1 MALSDRA
8 AAMYKTWYPWVMDA
22 VRATYTTGRPSY
34 QVTDVSSA
42 ISAYSRTQTGPYAS
56 YDPIGVSGLYGAA
69 NAIGKAS
76 YALSQAADTDVITS
90 QMVAQ
95 DLFGRSAAEQ
105 AANPIYRAVVEATY
119 IDESGAR
126 ITGTFTQ
133 FYHQRLPPTVGSLRQ
148 HVTLDV
154 SDQLATPPPTGTPR
168 SGTLVSVGRITLTA
182 V

>member
-8 AAMYKTWYPWVMDA
+8 AAMYKAWYPFVMDA
-22 VRATYTTGRPSY
+22 VRSTYTTGRPAY

-42 ISAYSRTQTGPYAS
+42 ISEYSKTATGIYAS
-56 YDPIGVSGLYGAA
+56 FDPIGVSQLYGAA
-69 NAIGKAS
+69 NAIAKAS
-76 YALSQAADTDVITS
+76 YALSQAADTDVLTS
-90 QMVAQ
+90 AHVGQ

-105 AANPIYRAVVEATY
+105 TANPIYRAVIEATY
-119 IDESGAR
+119 IDESGAQV
-126 ITGTFTQ
+126 TGTFTQ

-148 HVTLDV
+148 HVALDV

-168 SGTLVSVGRITLTA
+168 TGQLLSVGQITLTA